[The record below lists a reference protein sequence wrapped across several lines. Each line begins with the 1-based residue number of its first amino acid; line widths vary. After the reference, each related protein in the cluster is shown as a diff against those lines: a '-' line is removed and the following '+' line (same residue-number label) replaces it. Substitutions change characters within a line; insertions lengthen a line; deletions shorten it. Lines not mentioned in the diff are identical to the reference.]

1 MFFDHVAI
9 IMATFSKKDWNYR
22 NSCAI
27 RLHDADLEHSLVKE
41 KKIDVHPD
49 LALGIL
55 KMLIRVCF
63 HDALQLAVR

>member
-22 NSCAI
+22 NNCAI

-41 KKIDVHPD
+41 KK
-49 LALGIL
+49 
-55 KMLIRVCF
+55 
-63 HDALQLAVR
+63 